1 MKRKNKIRLFWGSII
16 LIIALLVSAQLNSV
30 TATSE
35 REFITITVHSGD
47 TLWSI
52 AQEYSVDD
60 NCDIREVIDDI
71 LDLNDLSSAVLS
83 VGQSL
88 KIPQ

>member
-16 LIIALLVSAQLNSV
+16 LLLALVVSLQLNSV
-30 TATSE
+30 TASTT
-35 REFITITVHSGD
+35 RDFITITVHGGD

-52 AQEYSVDD
+52 AQEYAVDS
-60 NCDIREVIDDI
+60 NQDIRETIDDI
-71 LDLNDLSSAVLS
+71 LDLNDMSSANLII
-83 VGQSL
+83 GQSL